1 MVPLSFKQ
9 LVIIYMKDFSIVEK
23 KLIFHSSISYF
34 FKILESNDSR
44 GIGKQTLNRDVWN
57 FEVFPEVKNWCPH

>member
-44 GIGKQTLNRDVWN
+44 GIGKQTLNRDV
-57 FEVFPEVKNWCPH
+57 